1 MPGQI
6 RDQSGILVAAKVSRE
21 ELEEGGKEEMK
32 VERAGRAQAGD
43 SIQEEGEEG
52 PAVDMM
58 DGPRTTE
65 PPAQHLSW
73 RVDLAASEP
82 HWQGWFQ
89 GLSQRF
95 LEAPAAKLL
104 LLAGVDRLDKELTVG
119 QMQGKFQMQVLPAV
133 GHTVHEDSPDKVAE
147 VLATFLVR
155 NKLATATEAFQPAG
169 VVSLGLGGAMPP
181 WAAGATFPAAGSG
194 PGQLPPTAG
203 IGIKPVGLMG
213 PPPPPV
219 GPMGSPPPP
228 PATLLDKIHP
238 PL

>member
-6 RDQSGILVAAKVSRE
+6 RDQSGVLVASKVPRE
-21 ELEEGGKEEMK
+21 KLDDRGKEEI
-32 VERAGRAQAGD
+32 VERAGRAKPGD
-43 SIQEEGEEG
+43 CIQEEEEG
-52 PAVDMM
+52 EGKGPGGDMA
-58 DGPRTTE
+58 GPRTTE
-65 PPAQHLSW
+65 PPSQHLSW

-89 GLSQRF
+89 GLSHRF

-155 NKLATATEAFQPAG
+155 NKLATASEAFQPAG
-169 VVSLGLGGAMPP
+169 VVGLGGGGAMPP
-181 WAAGATFPAAGSG
+181 WANCTPFPA

-203 IGIKPVGLMG
+203 MGIKPAGLM
-213 PPPPPV
+213 PPPPP
-219 GPMGSPPPP
+219 PRP
-228 PATLLDKIHP
+228 LDKLPQP

>member
-6 RDQSGILVAAKVSRE
+6 RDQSGVLVASKVPQE
-21 ELEEGGKEEMK
+21 QLNNGGKEEDK
-32 VERAGRAQAGD
+32 VERAGRAKAGD
-43 SIQEEGEEG
+43 SIQEEEEEEEG
-52 PAVDMM
+52 PEGDMA
-58 DGPRTTE
+58 GPRTTE
-65 PPAQHLSW
+65 PPSQHLSW

-169 VVSLGLGGAMPP
+169 VVGLGGGGAMMPP
-181 WAAGATFPAAGSG
+181 WAGGGGGA

-203 IGIKPVGLMG
+203 IGIKPAGLM
-213 PPPPPV
+213 P
-219 GPMGSPPPP
+219 PPPP
-228 PATLLDKIHP
+228 PAPNKP
-238 PL
+238 PI

>member
-1 MPGQI
+1 M
-6 RDQSGILVAAKVSRE
+6 A
-21 ELEEGGKEEMK
+21 
-32 VERAGRAQAGD
+32 
-43 SIQEEGEEG
+43 
-52 PAVDMM
+52 
-58 DGPRTTE
+58 GPRTTE

-155 NKLATATEAFQPAG
+155 NKLATATEAFQPA
-169 VVSLGLGGAMPP
+169 
-181 WAAGATFPAAGSG
+181 
-194 PGQLPPTAG
+194 
-203 IGIKPVGLMG
+203 
-213 PPPPPV
+213 
-219 GPMGSPPPP
+219 
-228 PATLLDKIHP
+228 
-238 PL
+238 